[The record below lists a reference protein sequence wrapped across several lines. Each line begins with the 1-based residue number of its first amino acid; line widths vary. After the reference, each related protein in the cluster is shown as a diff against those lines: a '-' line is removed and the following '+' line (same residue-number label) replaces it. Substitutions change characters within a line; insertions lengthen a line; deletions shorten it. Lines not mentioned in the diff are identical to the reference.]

1 MFRSF
6 ALALLLHLSIIAF
19 FSVAYLTDDV
29 SSAEPIKSIKV
40 ASVSTKDF
48 NQLTNSSK
56 KTIKKEP
63 ANKKP
68 VQKKPVQKKPVKKQ
82 KPKDN
87 HEKKVKEQ
95 EKKRILESIKKQQM
109 AKEKKRQEWLKK
121 LKKRKAQ
128 EEQQSKLTRQK
139 KAEEMIIEDNQVV
152 DTKLPNAGIEPNI
165 QSNTNKVDV
174 NSQTDRLNE
183 IISSYSEKIRYKMSQ
198 QWIKPLRSKNQ
209 ALSTTVAISLATSG
223 TIEKVKVI
231 KTSGLAAFDN
241 SVLNALWKVKTLPL
255 PKEEKYL
262 VLFTQ
267 DELELEFNN
276 F

>member
-40 ASVSTKDF
+40 ASVSAKDF
-48 NQLTNSSK
+48 NQLANSTK

-128 EEQQSKLTRQK
+128 EEQQSKLSKQK

-152 DTKLPNAGIEPNI
+152 DTKLPNTGIEPNI

-174 NSQTDRLNE
+174 NSQADRLNE